1 MPSKSKSNVCYS
13 CCYGYCYKAQSK
25 TPIQLNFELKLAF
38 DLLSP
43 ANQTL
48 PNPFRW
54 KYIWSHTHLR
64 KVDIEILA

>member
-1 MPSKSKSNVCYS
+1 MPSNSNVCYS
-13 CCYGYCYKAQSK
+13 CCYGYCYKAQSN

-48 PNPFRW
+48 PQPLQVEVYLEPYPL
-54 KYIWSHTHLR
+54 KKS
-64 KVDIEILA
+64 